1 LLNEAGVLRTLFG
14 SWSLSSIFTA
24 RTAFPVDL
32 TTSATGPDGNT
43 NDQRPNLVPGQPLY
57 LAGGDFN
64 PAAFCTPGT
73 ADTLYPGGNCP
84 AGFGDV
90 PRNFL
95 RGPGVW
101 QLDMAI
107 AKRFPIKE
115 QLQVDFRAEV
125 FNLFNRAMYANP
137 DGLISA
143 SDFGRIYLPLNTTPV
158 GLGTPRQ
165 MQFMLKLRF

>member
-1 LLNEAGVLRTLFG
+1 
-14 SWSLSSIFTA
+14 
-24 RTAFPVDL
+24 
-32 TTSATGPDGNT
+32 
-43 NDQRPNLVPGQPLY
+43 
-57 LAGGDFN
+57 
-64 PAAFCTPGT
+64 
-73 ADTLYPGGNCP
+73 
-84 AGFGDV
+84 
-90 PRNFL
+90 
-95 RGPGVW
+95 
-101 QLDMAI
+101 MAI

>member
-1 LLNEAGVLRTLFG
+1 VN
-14 SWSLSSIFTA
+14 
-24 RTAFPVDL
+24 L

-43 NDQRPNLVPGQPLY
+43 NGQRPSLVPGQPLY

-73 ADTLYPGGNCP
+73 AAPLYPGGSCP
-84 AGFGDV
+84 SGFGDV

-101 QLDMAI
+101 QVDLAL
-107 AKRFPIKE
+107 AKRIAISE
-115 QLQVDFRAEV
+115 RLQVNFRAEL
-125 FNLFNRAMYANP
+125 FNVFNRAMYANP

-143 SDFGRIYLPLNTTPV
+143 SDFGQMYLPLNTTPV

-165 MQFMLKLRF
+165 MQFLLKLAF